1 MREEYELVPIKDFDG
16 YYITKEGKVFCDLGK
31 GCRDKSKRVAPYE
44 VNPRPGKTGYMRVYM
59 RQVST
64 NKRKDR
70 YIHRLVAE
78 YFLPPVEGKTHVNH
92 IDSDRS
98 NNHVDNLEWCNQ
110 KENNKHAMDYGY
122 MTRDEFGRFRH
133 K

>member
-31 GCRDKSKRVAPYE
+31 GCRDKSKRAAPYE

-78 YFLPPVEGKTHVNH
+78 YFLPPVEGKTHV
-92 IDSDRS
+92 ITLIQTE
-98 NNHVDNLEWCNQ
+98 VIIMLI
-110 KENNKHAMDYGY
+110 
-122 MTRDEFGRFRH
+122 T
-133 K
+133 